1 MKRLVVSLLGIVII
15 GSHAIAEESFKQL
28 VGPVKVG
35 EVKNVS
41 QLNAGFILFGADMG
55 TFYANGG
62 LKTKSGSI
70 MAKQGLNINLV
81 PGDDFVGQ
89 VKDYM
94 QGKTPFLRGTY
105 RMIGMASEV
114 LNSDPRTQPV
124 IFVHLTYSLGDHMV
138 VRSDIKDIA
147 DLKGKKIVFQRP
159 GPHDGMVYDIL
170 ESGQLSWNDVT
181 IITAKDLFGTA
192 DSPAEI
198 FKRDKSVAAC
208 CVVSPDMIALT
219 GGLQNIGSGA
229 EGTIKGARVL
239 VSTAE
244 LSYSIADVYACR
256 KDFYDKHRD
265 IVVKFAAG
273 LLKGHEEV
281 LDLKKKYEST
291 GSADYMKLLKMTQ
304 DIYGKDLIPTLEED
318 AHGLL
323 ADCTFVGHP
332 GNVAFFSNKNSL
344 RGFNAFYKKSMDL
357 AVGRGYASS
366 PQKILA
372 PTFDWNST
380 DFIGYLTKT
389 DAGQGGNKYEAEA
402 VIEEIESLTAGGS
415 LDDKTIWS
423 FDINFKA
430 NQIEFASAQY
440 KTDYDRVI
448 KELNK
453 YGNAVI
459 AIRGHACPAK
469 TLLHF
474 VRGAIE
480 AGEITRTG
488 NRSQGYRYFMK
499 NGKELKLANTQEVSA
514 MIGSVS
520 LRPGSQWAP
529 REIMQAALN
538 LSRRRAEEVRN
549 SVIKYAK
556 VQGMEIDSSQ
566 IQPVG
571 VGVREPLIPVPNQN
585 NADVNRRV
593 EFRLVRVEAEAVSES
608 DFDF

>member
-1 MKRLVVSLLGIVII
+1 MKRFVVSLLGLVIF
-15 GSHAIAEESFKQL
+15 GANATAQQSFKQL
-28 VGPVKVG
+28 VGPVKIG
-35 EVKNVS
+35 EVTNVS

-62 LKTKSGSI
+62 LKTKPGSI
-70 MAKQGLNINLV
+70 LAKQGLNINLV

-124 IFVHLTYSLGDHMV
+124 MIVHLTYSLGDHMV
-138 VRSDIKDIA
+138 VRSDIKKIA

-198 FKRDKSVAAC
+198 FKRDKSIAAC

-229 EGTIKGARVL
+229 EGTIKGGRVL

-244 LSYSIADVYACR
+244 LSYSIADVYVCR

-265 IVVKFAAG
+265 IVVKFVAG
-273 LLKGHEEV
+273 LLKAHEEV
-281 LDLKKKYEST
+281 LDLKKQYEST
-291 GSADYMKLLKMTQ
+291 GSSDYMKLLKMTQ
-304 DIYGKDLIPTLEED
+304 DIYGKDVIPTLEED

-323 ADCTFVGHP
+323 ADCAFVGHP
-332 GNVAFFSNKNSL
+332 GNVAFFSNKNPL
-344 RGFNAFYKKSMDL
+344 RGFNAFYEKAMDL

-366 PQKILA
+366 PQKMLP
-372 PTFDWNST
+372 PTFDWKSAS
-380 DFIGYLTKT
+380 FIGYLSKT
-389 DAGQGGNKYEAEA
+389 DARRAGNRYDAEA
-402 VIEEIESLTAGGS
+402 VIEEIESLTAGGL

-423 FDINFKA
+423 FDINFQA
-430 NQIEFASAQY
+430 NQTAFASAQY

-474 VRGAIE
+474 VRGAME
-480 AGEITRTG
+480 AGVVTRTG

-499 NGKELKLANTQEVSA
+499 GGKELKLAKTQEVTA
-514 MIGSVS
+514 MIESIS
-520 LRPGSQWAP
+520 LRPGSQWAA

-538 LSRRRAEEVRN
+538 LSRKRADEVRG
-549 SVIKYAK
+549 SLITYAK
-556 VQGMEIDSSQ
+556 AQGLEIDASQ

-571 VGVREPLIPVPNQN
+571 VGVREPIIPVPNSN